1 MKQDLIT
8 QAIAFISPQAAMSR
22 MISQAKLRNFGRFD
36 SALDSTKR
44 GISRNVSGAED
55 TAGTTE
61 RYKLI
66 RAARDLADNF
76 PPIRSLL
83 LKFATYV
90 AGRLNY
96 QARTGDRDLDMKI
109 ERYWRN
115 WCSKCDFLRR
125 FDFVTLLQLAVMAVL
140 RDGDCGFVI
149 VRDQGELRLQSVE
162 SDRIGSPYNRLIDS
176 DNYIGGI
183 VLDDYGRPDQYELY
197 VRTISNQYIDPTRI
211 PAAEFIHLF
220 DPTRLDEYR
229 GRSAFATALNA
240 ARDLQEALKAEIQAI
255 KFASY
260 QTGIIMSETG
270 AAEASDY
277 FASSQP
283 NDYGQRAKLESVDPG
298 TMNYLSPGEK
308 MEMFENTRP
317 TGAFGEFVRLVQSH
331 ICMSVG
337 LPYGFSFDADKS
349 GPMARMEAEM
359 ADRTF
364 ARWRRLLETQF
375 LDRIKNIVLLDAA
388 SRGLIPDN
396 EYLLDGRWG
405 WPRKASI
412 DYGREARADIDLW
425 KAGLKTAAQIYSEG
439 GEDYEEALRTRAK
452 EASMIVDLAAEY
464 QIPAQYISDSV
475 PIANSRQA
483 EPVVPTVTEPQTEP
497 AEGPAPAPTEAKAAF
512 EDSFKPTAG
521 MIAEAEK
528 GLEWREKFKRGGTS
542 IGVARARDI
551 SNGKNLSEDTVKRM
565 HSFFSRHEVD
575 KKGEG
580 FQQGEDGFPSAGRI
594 AWALWGGDA
603 GQVWA
608 ADKMKGIRLA
618 TRPEVKE
625 FAVVVNDVYGR
636 FAAVQH
642 ETAMVMPEPGPREQ
656 EEDFI
661 DRCMVNAT
669 MESEYPDFDQRLAV
683 CMTQLAVVGERG
695 GIKASPKAPKSD
707 TPNKDPQGE
716 GTAKGDASGK
726 RGAEVTAEQEKT
738 LQNKADE
745 FNEKDSNTK
754 NGRAT
759 LGALKSVFQRGL
771 GAFNTSHSPRVQS
784 AEQWAFARVNA
795 FLYLLKNGRPENPK
809 YTTDNDLLPKEHP
822 KAQK

>member
-1 MKQDLIT
+1 MKQDIIT
-8 QAIAFISPQAAMSR
+8 QAIALISPQAAMSR

-115 WCSKCDFLRR
+115 WCGKCDFLRR
-125 FDFVTLLQLAVMAVL
+125 HDFVTLLQLAVMAVL

-149 VRDQGELRLQSVE
+149 VRDQAELKLQSVE

-277 FASSQP
+277 FASSQQ
-283 NDYGQRAKLESVDPG
+283 NDLGQRAKLESVDPG

-388 SRGLIPDN
+388 SRGLIPDI

-452 EASMIVDLAAEY
+452 EASLIVDLAAEY

-475 PIANSRQA
+475 PMPNSKQA
-483 EPVVPTVTEPQTEP
+483 EPVVPDPTEPEP
-497 AEGPAPAPTEAKAAF
+497 TPEPPPAPTQTTSAF
-512 EDSFKPTAG
+512 AESYKPTEG
-521 MIAEAEK
+521 MMAEAAK

-565 HSFFSRHEVD
+565 NSYFARHEVD

-608 ADKMKGIRLA
+608 ADKVKGIKLA
-618 TRPEVKE
+618 TRPEVRD
-625 FAVVVNDVYGR
+625 FSVLINDVHGN
-636 FAAVQH
+636 FQAMQH
-642 ETAMVMPEPGPREQ
+642 ETALVMPEPGPREQ

-695 GIKASPKAPKSD
+695 GIKASPK
-707 TPNKDPQGE
+707 
-716 GTAKGDASGK
+716 
-726 RGAEVTAEQEKT
+726 
-738 LQNKADE
+738 
-745 FNEKDSNTK
+745 
-754 NGRAT
+754 
-759 LGALKSVFQRGL
+759 
-771 GAFNTSHSPRVQS
+771 
-784 AEQWAFARVNA
+784 
-795 FLYLLKNGRPENPK
+795 
-809 YTTDNDLLPKEHP
+809 EHP
-822 KAQK
+822 KSKK

>member
-125 FDFVTLLQLAVMAVL
+125 HDFVTLLQLAVMAVL

-283 NDYGQRAKLESVDPG
+283 NDFGQRAKLESVDPG

-308 MEMFENTRP
+308 MEMFENSRP

-475 PIANSRQA
+475 PMPNSRQA
-483 EPVVPTVTEPQTEP
+483 EPVAPTPTEPTPEP
-497 AEGPAPAPTEAKAAF
+497 APEPTPAPKQTQSSFAE
-512 EDSFKPTAG
+512 SFKPTAG
-521 MIAEAEK
+521 MVAEAEK

-565 HSFFSRHEVD
+565 NSYFARHEVD

-608 ADKMKGIRLA
+608 ADKVKGIKLA
-618 TRPEVKE
+618 TRPEVRD
-625 FAVVVNDVYGR
+625 FSVLINDIHGN
-636 FAAVQH
+636 FQAIQH
-642 ETAMVMPEPGPREQ
+642 ETALVMPEPGPREQ

-683 CMTQLAVVGERG
+683 CNTQLQG
-695 GIKASPKAPKSD
+695 K
-707 TPNKDPQGE
+707 NK
-716 GTAKGDASGK
+716 
-726 RGAEVTAEQEKT
+726 
-738 LQNKADE
+738 
-745 FNEKDSNTK
+745 
-754 NGRAT
+754 
-759 LGALKSVFQRGL
+759 
-771 GAFNTSHSPRVQS
+771 
-784 AEQWAFARVNA
+784 
-795 FLYLLKNGRPENPK
+795 
-809 YTTDNDLLPKEHP
+809 
-822 KAQK
+822 